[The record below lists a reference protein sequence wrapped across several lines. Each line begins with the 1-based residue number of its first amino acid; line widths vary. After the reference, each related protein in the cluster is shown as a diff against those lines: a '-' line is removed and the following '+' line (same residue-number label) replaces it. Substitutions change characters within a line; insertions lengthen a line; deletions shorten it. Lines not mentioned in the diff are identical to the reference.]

1 MNIGVW
7 IYFLADD
14 GPPKATMKL
23 WLLPLIFGWSVAL
36 SASELTFIALGDL
49 PYGKDDSA
57 GVRYRQLIST
67 INKSPHEFSIHVG
80 DIKSGSSVCSDEE
93 FLRQRDHFSLYD
105 RPVIYTPGDN
115 EWTDCHRNSNGG
127 YDPLERLTRLRS
139 VFFPSSSSMGK
150 RPMQLTTQPQE
161 QPEFLQFVEN
171 RRWQKNSILFL
182 TVHIVGSNNN
192 FESRDPKAVAEF
204 FDRDR
209 ANTRWI
215 NAAFDLAERKNL
227 EAIVIAFQA
236 DVLESASRF
245 SQFPSY
251 SGFKASVGDTII
263 PRSQKFGR
271 PVLLISGDSH
281 EFKFGQP
288 FTIRGQSV
296 SNLYQLVVPG
306 NQDVRAV
313 QVTVNVLSASPFSLS
328 MVSPEMYQ
336 ESQ

>member
-1 MNIGVW
+1 V
-7 IYFLADD
+7 
-14 GPPKATMKL
+14 
-23 WLLPLIFGWSVAL
+23 
-36 SASELTFIALGDL
+36 TFVALGDL

-57 GVRYRQLIST
+57 GVRYRQLIAT
-67 INKSPHEFSIHVG
+67 INQSPHEFSIHVG

-93 FLRQRDHFSLYD
+93 FLRQREHFNLYEK
-105 RPVIYTPGDN
+105 PVIYTPGDN
-115 EWTDCHRNSNGG
+115 EWTDCHRKSNGG
-127 YDPLERLTRLRS
+127 YDPLERLARLRS
-139 VFFPSSSSMGK
+139 VFFSSLSSMGK
-150 RPMQLTTQPQE
+150 RSMQVAIQPQE
-161 QPEFLQFVEN
+161 QPEFSQFVEN
-171 RRWQKNSILFL
+171 RRWQKNLVLFV

-209 ANTRWI
+209 ANIGWV
-215 NAAFDLAERKNL
+215 NAAFDLAERNNL
-227 EAIVIAFQA
+227 AAIVIAFQA

-245 SQFPSY
+245 SQFPSH

-263 PRSQKFGR
+263 PRSRKFGR

-288 FTIRGQSV
+288 FTIQGEWV

-313 QVTVNVLSASPFSLS
+313 QVTVNALSTSPFSLS
-328 MVSPEMYQ
+328 MISPITHQ
-336 ESQ
+336 KGQ

>member
-1 MNIGVW
+1 MDVRLW
-7 IYFLADD
+7 IFFLADHLS
-14 GPPKATMKL
+14 PKAAMKL
-23 WLLPLIFGWSVAL
+23 WLLPLLLGWCVAL
-36 SASELTFIALGDL
+36 SASEVTFIALGDL

-57 GVRYRQLIST
+57 GFRYRQLIAT
-67 INKSPHEFSIHVG
+67 INQSRHEFSIHVG

-93 FLRQRDHFSLYD
+93 LLRQREHFNLYE

-115 EWTDCHRNSNGG
+115 EWTDCHRKSNGG
-127 YDPLERLTRLRS
+127 YDPLERLARLRS
-139 VFFPSSSSMGK
+139 VFFSSLSSMGK
-150 RPMQLTTQPQE
+150 RSMQVATQPQE
-161 QPEFLQFVEN
+161 QPQFSQFVEN

-209 ANTRWI
+209 ANIGWI
-215 NAAFDLAERKNL
+215 NAAFDLAERENL

-245 SQFPSY
+245 SQFPSH

-263 PRSQKFGR
+263 PRSRKFGR

-288 FTIRGQSV
+288 FTIQGEAV

-313 QVTVNVLSASPFSLS
+313 QVTINARSTSPFSLS
-328 MVSPEMYQ
+328 MISPITPQ
-336 ESQ
+336 KNQ

>member
-1 MNIGVW
+1 
-7 IYFLADD
+7 
-14 GPPKATMKL
+14 MKL
-23 WLLPLIFGWSVAL
+23 WLLPLLLGWCVAL
-36 SASELTFIALGDL
+36 SASEVTFIALGDL

-57 GVRYRQLIST
+57 GFRYRQLIAT
-67 INKSPHEFSIHVG
+67 INQSRHEFSIHVG

-93 FLRQRDHFSLYD
+93 LLRQREHFNLYE

-115 EWTDCHRNSNGG
+115 EWTDCHRKSNGG
-127 YDPLERLTRLRS
+127 YDPLERLARLRS
-139 VFFPSSSSMGK
+139 VFFSSLSSMGK
-150 RPMQLTTQPQE
+150 RSMQVATQPQE
-161 QPEFLQFVEN
+161 QPQFSQFVEN

-209 ANTRWI
+209 ANIGWI
-215 NAAFDLAERKNL
+215 NAAFDLAERENL

-245 SQFPSY
+245 SQFPSH

-263 PRSQKFGR
+263 PRSRKFGR

-288 FTIRGQSV
+288 FTIQGEAV

-313 QVTVNVLSASPFSLS
+313 QVTINARSTSPFSLS
-328 MVSPEMYQ
+328 MISPITPQ
-336 ESQ
+336 KNQ

>member
-1 MNIGVW
+1 
-7 IYFLADD
+7 
-14 GPPKATMKL
+14 MKL
-23 WLLPLIFGWSVAL
+23 WLLPLLLGWCVAL
-36 SASELTFIALGDL
+36 SASEVTFIALGDL

-57 GVRYRQLIST
+57 GFRYRQLIAT
-67 INKSPHEFSIHVG
+67 INQSRHEFSIHVG

-93 FLRQRDHFSLYD
+93 LLRQREHFNLYE

-115 EWTDCHRNSNGG
+115 EWTDCHRKSNGG
-127 YDPLERLTRLRS
+127 YDPLERLARLRS
-139 VFFPSSSSMGK
+139 VFFSSLSSMGK
-150 RPMQLTTQPQE
+150 RSMQVATQPQE
-161 QPEFLQFVEN
+161 QPQFSQFVEN

-209 ANTRWI
+209 ANIGWI
-215 NAAFDLAERKNL
+215 NAAFDLAERENL

-245 SQFPSY
+245 SQFPSH

-263 PRSQKFGR
+263 PRSRKFGR

-288 FTIRGQSV
+288 FTIQGEAV

-313 QVTVNVLSASPFSLS
+313 QVTIDARSTSPFSLS
-328 MVSPEMYQ
+328 MISPITPQ
-336 ESQ
+336 KNQ

>member
-1 MNIGVW
+1 
-7 IYFLADD
+7 
-14 GPPKATMKL
+14 MKL
-23 WLLPLIFGWSVAL
+23 WLLPLLLGWCVAL
-36 SASELTFIALGDL
+36 SASEVTFIALGDL

-57 GVRYRQLIST
+57 GFRYRQLIAT
-67 INKSPHEFSIHVG
+67 INQSRHEFSIHVG

-93 FLRQRDHFSLYD
+93 LLRQREHFNLYE

-115 EWTDCHRNSNGG
+115 EWTDCHRKSNGG
-127 YDPLERLTRLRS
+127 YDPLERLARLRS
-139 VFFPSSSSMGK
+139 VFFSSLSSMGK
-150 RPMQLTTQPQE
+150 RSMQVATQPQE
-161 QPEFLQFVEN
+161 QPEFSQFVEN
-171 RRWQKNSILFL
+171 RRWEKNSILFL

-209 ANTRWI
+209 ANIGWI
-215 NAAFDLAERKNL
+215 NAAFDLAERENL

-245 SQFPSY
+245 SQFPSH

-263 PRSQKFGR
+263 PRSRKFGR

-288 FTIRGQSV
+288 FTIQGEAV

-313 QVTVNVLSASPFSLS
+313 QVTINARSTSPFSLS
-328 MVSPEMYQ
+328 MISPITPQ
-336 ESQ
+336 KNQ